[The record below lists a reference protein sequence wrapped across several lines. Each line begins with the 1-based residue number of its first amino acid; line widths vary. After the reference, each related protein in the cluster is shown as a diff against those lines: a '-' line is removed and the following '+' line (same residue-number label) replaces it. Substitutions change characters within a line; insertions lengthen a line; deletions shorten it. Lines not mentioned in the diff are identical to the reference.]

1 MTATEALSPCLRLGG
16 RCSRYLRHI
25 EEGSFDTCD
34 EDLRLA
40 RPRHALHPLILRTLL
55 HGRSKRDHWHIC
67 PLRRSLAHG
76 PEEGFAYALIQPGG
90 EEQKVRTLKQL
101 VCNSYSVGI
110 DWGGAITGALE
121 EQTEGAPDHRI

>member
-1 MTATEALSPCLRLGG
+1 MTATGALLPRLGLGG
-16 RCSRYLRHI
+16 RCGRCRRRI
-25 EEGSFDTCD
+25 EEGGFDPFD

-55 HGRSKRDHWHIC
+55 YGRCKRDHRHIC

-76 PEEGFAYALIQPGG
+76 AEEGFAYTLVQSGG

-101 VCNSYSVGI
+101 VCDSYSVGI

-121 EQTEGAPDHRI
+121 EQTEGAPGHRV